1 MVTIGACPMECTF
14 LPSFLFPCSSPYLSL
29 FFLLPRL
36 FHILP
41 PSSLFLPFHFSA
53 PTLHFPTP
61 HLHSFPLFPS
71 ITRPPAF
78 LHPIPS
84 PPSKGS
90 SITDDEISL
99 ALEKFEESKEL
110 AENGMANLLDSDVS
124 SIVLK

>member
-1 MVTIGACPMECTF
+1 MLLYSHGYHWCLSNGVYI
-14 LPSFLFPCSSPYLSL
+14 PS
-29 FFLLPRL
+29 LLPFPL
-36 FHILP
+36 LISLSFPFLSP
-41 PSSLFLPFHFSA
+41 PSSVPHLTTFLSLPALPFFC
-53 PTLHFPTP
+53 P

-71 ITRPPAF
+71 ITRPSAF